1 MPLWV
6 SANDV
11 HAKTVEM
18 ATLDKELV
26 EVETEKLQLE
36 LEAVE
41 DLIEELTF

>member
-1 MPLWV
+1 
-6 SANDV
+6 
-11 HAKTVEM
+11 M